1 MGSRSCPLSPYEGG
15 VVGHKTCMQN
25 LKKVL
30 GENRAKKE
38 RLVGRYKYLR
48 MNLFILT
55 QLNVPIVIVTK
66 SLIDIAIGYSL

>member
-1 MGSRSCPLSPYEGG
+1 
-15 VVGHKTCMQN
+15 MQN